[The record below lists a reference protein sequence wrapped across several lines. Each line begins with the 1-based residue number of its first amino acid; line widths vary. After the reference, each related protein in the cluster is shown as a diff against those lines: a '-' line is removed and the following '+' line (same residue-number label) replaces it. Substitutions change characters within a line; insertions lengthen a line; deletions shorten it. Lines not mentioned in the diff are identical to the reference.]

1 MFGESRFQNIISLF
15 PNKITE
21 IEREFD
27 AMRQTIKKQ
36 TATDKN
42 YFRKFAQQ
50 IYFKTGIKFI
60 ALILLCFITSS
71 IAKAQETEDDKPIK
85 FDTLLLTIPL
95 TVSDKKG
102 RNVPGLKKEN
112 FSVFQN
118 GERQKIE
125 FFFNEEEPMNVAILL
140 DTSYSTKDVL
150 DNIQKAARDFLKV
163 LRPEDK
169 ALIASF
175 DYRTQ
180 LLSGL
185 TSDRRLLSSAIERTQ
200 VTHVNGS
207 DMYDAITRVVQTY
220 FAPLKGR
227 KAIIVLTDG
236 VVTGR
241 NISAQQVLET
251 LQKSD
256 TLIYPVIFKTRHN
269 SQTGLRNRRPLT
281 IELLEV
287 LAEETAGRFYEK
299 DATKLKEA
307 FEGIAE
313 ELKKQYLLGFYPQNA
328 GKEIVAGHIRV
339 AVDRDNL
346 NIKVKKKLAF

>member
-1 MFGESRFQNIISLF
+1 MKRNAKSPKETKLTLKNWLTKYDFRIIQN
-15 PNKITE
+15 KA
-21 IEREFD
+21 R
-27 AMRQTIKKQ
+27 IK
-36 TATDKN
+36 T
-42 YFRKFAQQ
+42 
-50 IYFKTGIKFI
+50 I
-60 ALILLCFITSS
+60 ALFLLCFLILSNNV
-71 IAKAQETEDDKPIK
+71 KAQDSDDDTPIK
-85 FDTLLLTIPL
+85 VDTLLLTIPL

-102 RNVPGLKKEN
+102 RNVPGLKKDN
-112 FSVFQN
+112 FSIFQN
-118 GERQKIE
+118 GEKQDIE
-125 FFFNEEEPMNVAILL
+125 YFFNEEAPMNVAILL

-169 ALIASF
+169 ALIVSF

-180 LLSGL
+180 ILSGL
-185 TSDRRLLSSAIERTQ
+185 TSDRRLLSSAINRTQ
-200 VTHVNGS
+200 VTEINGS
-207 DMYDAITRVVQTY
+207 DMYDAVLRVIQTY

-241 NISAQQVLET
+241 GIPAQQVLDS
-251 LQKSD
+251 LQKAD
-256 TLIYPVIFKTRHN
+256 TLLYPIIFRTKHN

-281 IELLEV
+281 VELLE
-287 LAEETAGRFYEK
+287 LFAEETAGRFYEK

-307 FEGIAE
+307 FESIAE

-339 AVDRDNL
+339 AVDRNDL
-346 NIKVKKKLAF
+346 NIRVKKKLAF